1 MYFGTGEFVQD
12 PYPTYRLLRD
22 TGGAYWLEHPNRIAS
37 GGLWLFTRY
46 DDVSAILRNAD
57 DISKDVTPLVPTDQL
72 TPFDTS
78 MLNSDLPRHT
88 RLRSIASPVFSP
100 ARISAL
106 RARIVA
112 VVDGLLDELI
122 DQGDVD
128 FVSRFAF
135 PLPLTVISELLGVPR
150 DDAPELKALTDD
162 LVSGFDSA
170 LDTDEVKRRQRA
182 SMTRL
187 TGYFDGLLSAASA
200 PEGSVIATLRAR
212 ERGPL
217 PALAGSTP
225 DADRADDL
233 GLCLLL
239 LVAGYETTANLLATG
254 LLTLLRH
261 PEQLE
266 RLRREPALLDAAV
279 EEMVRFESPLQ
290 RASFRVT
297 TRAVQIGTTRVEA
310 GQQLAAVL
318 GAANRDERQFPDPD
332 RFDITR
338 SPNRHLGFGS
348 GAHRCLGERLAR
360 LEARVA
366 FARLLERTSFLE
378 LGREPLRWRNKTMFR
393 GLEELIV
400 NARTSSS

>member
-1 MYFGTGEFVQD
+1 
-12 PYPTYRLLRD
+12 
-22 TGGAYWLEHPNRIAS
+22 
-37 GGLWLFTRY
+37 
-46 DDVSAILRNAD
+46 
-57 DISKDVTPLVPTDQL
+57 VPADQL

-106 RARIVA
+106 RARIVE

-122 DQGDVD
+122 DRGDVD

-200 PEGSVIATLRAR
+200 PEGSVIATLQAR
-212 ERGPL
+212 QRGTL
-217 PALAGSTP
+217 PTLAGSTP
-225 DADRADDL
+225 ESDRSDDL

-266 RLRREPALLDAAV
+266 RLRRDPALLDVAV

-297 TRAVQIGTTRVEA
+297 TQAVQIGATRVEA

-360 LEARVA
+360 LEASIA

-378 LGREPLRWRNKTMFR
+378 LGRERLRWRNKTMFR
-393 GLEELIV
+393 GLEALIV
-400 NARTSSS
+400 NVRSRSR